1 MSKKKTALKIILPLL
16 VLILGLAGMRFLL
29 LQKSP
34 PQRQARSRPGPLVEV
49 LAVKQVDRPVRVFAT
64 GTVRV
69 DQEVT
74 IVPQVSGR
82 VVTVALNMVA
92 GGFFKKGELLFGLES
107 MDYEL
112 SVDQARAALAR
123 AESELLLAKGRAAVA
138 RQEWARLNQGRDID
152 PNPLVV
158 MEPQLNEKRAGLES
172 ARAGLRRAELNL
184 ARTRITAPFNCR
196 VRSEQ
201 VGIGQYVR
209 RGSSVA
215 TVAGIDTAEIV
226 VPLEPDD
233 LAWLSVPRPGDGK
246 QGPAATVRLAVNGRE
261 YEWPGRVVRSLGELD
276 EFTRMARVVVRVEQP
291 YRAPADTV
299 ATGPDLVQG
308 SFVEVEII
316 GRAINGVTILP
327 RKVIRDNDS
336 VWILDDANTLRVR
349 PVTIVRREKEAVWIS
364 SGLNNGERVILT
376 DLAGGAEGMVLRVVG
391 READK

>member
-1 MSKKKTALKIILPLL
+1 MSKKKTALKIILPVLI
-16 VLILGLAGMRFLL
+16 LILGLVGMRFLL
-29 LQKSP
+29 LQKSL
-34 PQRQARSRPGPLVEV
+34 PQRHARSRPGALVEV
-49 LAVKQVDRPVRVFAT
+49 LVAKQVDRPVRVFAT
-64 GTVRV
+64 GTVQV

-82 VVTVALNMVA
+82 VVTVAPNMVA
-92 GGFFKKGELLFGLES
+92 GGFFNKGELLFGLES
-107 MDYEL
+107 TDYEL
-112 SVDQARAALAR
+112 AVQQARAVLAR
-123 AESELLLAKGRAAVA
+123 AESDLLLTKGRAAVA
-138 RQEWARLNQGRDID
+138 RQEWTRLNQGRDIH

-158 MEPQLNEKRAGLES
+158 MEPQLNEKQAGLES
-172 ARAGLRRAELNL
+172 ARAGLRQAELNL

-201 VGIGQYVR
+201 VGIGQYIR
-209 RGSSVA
+209 SGSSVA

-233 LAWLSVPRPGDGK
+233 LAWLTVPRPGDGR
-246 QGPAATVRLAVNGRE
+246 QGPAATVRLTVNTRK

-276 EFTRMARVVVRVEQP
+276 EFTRMARVVIRVEHP
-291 YRAPADTV
+291 YRAAADTL

-316 GRAINGVTILP
+316 GRTINGVTILP

-336 VWILDDANTLRVR
+336 VWVLDDADTLRVR
-349 PVTIVRREKEAVWIS
+349 PVTVVRREKDAVWIS
-364 SGLNNGERVILT
+364 SGLDNGERVILT
-376 DLAGGAEGMVLRVVG
+376 NLAGGAQGMALRVVG